1 MNFFQQSSLFSFS
14 LLSVAIL
21 MFLLPTISATH
32 HSSNPK
38 SNATD
43 FIRTSCNVTLYPD
56 ICYNSLSRYANA
68 VKYNSGRLARIA
80 MSVSLAQARDMLT
93 HVSSLS
99 RQTNSGGAAAE
110 PKTIAALH
118 DCYETFDDAV
128 DQMQRSIKEMSHLGT
143 GEKLSFHMSN
153 VQTWMSAALTNE
165 ETCTDGFDEVLDGP
179 MKLDVCSRA
188 TKVKKFTSNGLAL
201 VNSFVAQQIGV
212 SRSP

>member
-143 GEKLSFHMSN
+143 
-153 VQTWMSAALTNE
+153 
-165 ETCTDGFDEVLDGP
+165 DGFDEVLDGP

>member
-1 MNFFQQSSLFSFS
+1 MNFFQQSSSLSVS

-21 MFLLPTISATH
+21 IFIVPTISATH
-32 HSSNPK
+32 HSFNPK

-56 ICYNSLSRYANA
+56 ICYTSLSRYAKA
-68 VKYNSGRLARIA
+68 VQHNSARLARIA
-80 MSVSLAQARDMLT
+80 MSVSLSQARDMLT

-99 RQTNSGGAAAE
+99 RQTNSGGAAVE

-128 DQMQRSIKEMSHLGT
+128 DQMKRSIREMTHLGS
-143 GEKLSFHMSN
+143 GDKLSFQMSN
-153 VQTWMSAALTNE
+153 VQTWMSAAITNE
-165 ETCTDGFDEVLDGP
+165 ETCTDGFAEVLDGP

-188 TKVKKFTSNGLAL
+188 SKVKQFTSNGLAL

-212 SRSP
+212 RRP